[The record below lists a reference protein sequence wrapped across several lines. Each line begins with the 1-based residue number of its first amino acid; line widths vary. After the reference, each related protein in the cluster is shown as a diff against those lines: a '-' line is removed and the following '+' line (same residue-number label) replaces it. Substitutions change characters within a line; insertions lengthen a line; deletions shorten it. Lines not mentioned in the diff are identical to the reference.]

1 MKKIKFILIALIFI
15 VLISANCIVNV
26 SAEEDFLYIGGIPA
40 GFTIKP
46 QGATIIGL
54 SDVICDDEVYSPSK
68 NADIKVGDIIMS
80 INKKQIN
87 GAQSISEALKEN
99 KGEPVE
105 VEIER
110 FGEKILKYVTPRKD
124 KNKQYKLGVLVR
136 EDLSGIGTIT
146 YFKQN
151 GEFASLGHPV
161 LNEIGEP
168 LKISEGEAF
177 LCSIIGVNKGER
189 GKAGDL
195 KGVIMESDK
204 IGQITENRNSGLY
217 GKAGEYFDYKKYEK
231 TVRADAVMG
240 KATILTCIDGVTP
253 REYQISIV
261 KIDKNE
267 RENKNL
273 VINII
278 DKELLSVTNG
288 ILQGMSGSP
297 ILQGGKIVGAVT
309 HVFINDPTRGFGI
322 LIDKM
327 LEN

>member
-1 MKKIKFILIALIFI
+1 MKRLKKIIIALIFI
-15 VLISANCIVNV
+15 ILVSSNCILSV
-26 SAEEDFLYIGGIPA
+26 SAEEEYLYIGGIPA

-54 SDVICDDEVYSPSK
+54 SDVIVDGEVYSPSK

-80 INKKQIN
+80 INKKEIN
-87 GAQSISEALKEN
+87 GAQSISDALKDN

-105 VEIER
+105 IEIER
-110 FGEKILKYVTPRKD
+110 FGEKIIKFVTPRVD
-124 KNKQYKLGVLVR
+124 NNGQYKLGIMVR

-146 YFKQN
+146 YFKPN

-177 LCSIIGVNKGER
+177 LCSIIGINKGEK

-195 KGVIMESDK
+195 RGVIMESDK
-204 IGQITENRNSGLY
+204 IGSITKNTQSGLY

-231 TVRADAVMG
+231 TVRAEAVMG
-240 KATILTCIDGVTP
+240 KASILTCIDGVTP

-261 KIDKNE
+261 KIDKND

-273 VINII
+273 VIKIVDN
-278 DKELLSVTNG
+278 ELLSVTNG

-297 ILQGGKIVGAVT
+297 IIQGGKIVGAVT
-309 HVFINDPTRGFGI
+309 HVFINDPSRGFWI
-322 LIDKM
+322 LIEKI